1 MFTKINKRIKK
12 HPLPLRP
19 NKNLLRRRKK
29 LRKLTLLSK
38 FLKKRT
44 KHSTFDFTKLNF
56 DDLDVKHEP
65 FKIINVPTIFQDGKN
80 QNIEKSI
87 SKLLK
92 DYGIEHLD
100 LSISATKSFSGHYA
114 EHNVISMTFEEFVS
128 YEGPHT
134 IYLAQM
140 PLFEKPATNK
150 NKNPFKTKYTQKLK
164 NLLASLKEVG
174 QFCQRF
180 SDRIERINLWYSKKE
195 TFSQLHYD
203 SYDNFLFMI
212 KGTKV
217 FTLYPPNTKE
227 VVCESIITTSY
238 QQAKVIPNNN
248 SNTKGIKIKVS
259 PGEAIYLPQ
268 GWYHEVES
276 YGDSDIIALNVWFNS
291 IKDICQGR
299 EKYLLRYLLFDLIEK
314 EVESGL
320 KLYQEHRSIALEETN
335 SNGNYIDYYLNK
347 ILNGFSTSPL
357 TAQNLFTSLLF
368 SVRRDQVRYLIH
380 RLAVEGPNILYE
392 LLMSPDEWSIE
403 FLTTTL
409 EAIDNT
415 PEEIMEQNQNYVSK
429 DEFYNILFE
438 KLDFPSVQRHFISMK
453 KSLRKRVLEF
463 IVKEKI
469 LQSYAF

>member
-1 MFTKINKRIKK
+1 
-12 HPLPLRP
+12 
-19 NKNLLRRRKK
+19 
-29 LRKLTLLSK
+29 
-38 FLKKRT
+38 
-44 KHSTFDFTKLNF
+44 
-56 DDLDVKHEP
+56 
-65 FKIINVPTIFQDGKN
+65 
-80 QNIEKSI
+80 
-87 SKLLK
+87 
-92 DYGIEHLD
+92 
-100 LSISATKSFSGHYA
+100 
-114 EHNVISMTFEEFVS
+114 
-128 YEGPHT
+128 
-134 IYLAQM
+134 
-140 PLFEKPATNK
+140 
-150 NKNPFKTKYTQKLK
+150 
-164 NLLASLKEVG
+164 
-174 QFCQRF
+174 
-180 SDRIERINLWYSKKE
+180 
-195 TFSQLHYD
+195 
-203 SYDNFLFMI
+203 MI